1 MLQSVGPQV
10 LNGWNAFNAA
20 ITGGSVPLSDCDFF
34 SVNVIGTWV
43 GTLKWMGSLDNVN
56 WFDMALQNANGAVTP
71 AVSLTSTGTDKN
83 GNYFAS
89 AGSGLLYVRVVA
101 SAWTS
106 GTAYVYTA
114 KHRGTY
120 VSSQDFWDTA
130 MPFTR
135 DAVFAIDASRSSV
148 GETVVVNAG
157 SGGTALNATLGST
170 GSADSNDPLLLPW
183 TGENYVYVPGVAGS
197 YIRGGASTSTINTTG
212 DLEVVTRFALDDWAQ
227 PTTGGAAG
235 VVSKAEIVGQRS
247 WWIRVGNNGTIFSWT
262 ADGTTVIAATTVTL
276 PVFTAGSTWWLKHTL
291 DVDDSAGN
299 RVHSVWYAPDQVD
312 EPTSWT
318 LAATNTVVGVT
329 SIFAG
334 TDIIA
339 FGTSTMASQQSS
351 GKYKRLIIRH
361 SIGGAKVFDLN
372 LGTEVASGAQTTVTD
387 SVAGSTLA
395 ITRSTAGRKCVAV
408 TRPVWLFGTDDYM
421 EVADNALLNMD
432 ASQSF
437 TVVAVV
443 RQWATPASFGR
454 YVDKK
459 VIGANGWSLESSG
472 TTAFAWAGVNDGT
485 TLVTRSGLSAITAG
499 TMTTTGMVVDRTSQT
514 LSSIS
519 NATLS
524 ASITVS
530 TVGPIG
536 TTTSMRVGAVGD
548 ASATGFQDFELLAV
562 AVFRRA
568 LTATEIATINTY
580 YGTA

>member
-183 TGENYVYVPGVAGS
+183 TGTNYLYCPGVVGNYASAPGSAALDITGDIEIVVRVAMDDWTPTAAQVFASRINFSTNSSYRFLITSAGMLQFDYCPTS
-197 YIRGGASTSTINTTG
+197 DWAVAINKAATVAVPFADGTAGWVKVTFAVATGVASFYSSTDGVSFSLLSATSSTGATSIGASTSALSIASSGSGSGNLSGKFYRAIVRNGIGGPTVFDADFTTG
-212 DLEVVTRFALDDWAQ
+212 IT
-227 PTTGGAAG
+227 
-235 VVSKAEIVGQRS
+235 
-247 WWIRVGNNGTIFSWT
+247 
-262 ADGTTVIAATTVTL
+262 
-276 PVFTAGSTWWLKHTL
+276 
-291 DVDDSAGN
+291 
-299 RVHSVWYAPDQVD
+299 
-312 EPTSWT
+312 
-318 LAATNTVVGVT
+318 
-329 SIFAG
+329 
-334 TDIIA
+334 
-339 FGTSTMASQQSS
+339 
-351 GKYKRLIIRH
+351 
-361 SIGGAKVFDLN
+361 
-372 LGTEVASGAQTTVTD
+372 SGAQTTFTESSSNAATVTINR
-387 SVAGSTLA
+387 G
-395 ITRSTAGRKCVAV
+395 TAGRKCVAV

-421 EVADNALLNMD
+421 VVPDNALINFNTTDDYTVL
-432 ASQSF
+432 
-437 TVVAVV
+437 VVARLWDTQTSFVKLLQKQLPLSPTGNKGWDIRV
-443 RQWATPASFGR
+443 NVWPSVGGSIGDGSAAGNFNQFSSTIAATSGALMSVGSKRTGTSF
-454 YVDKK
+454 
-459 VIGANGWSLESSG
+459 NG
-472 TTAFAWAGVNDGT
+472 FMNN
-485 TLVTRSGLSAITAG
+485 
-499 TMTTTGMVVDRTSQT
+499 T
-514 LSSIS
+514 LSSTQTNS
-519 NATLS
+519 YDTTAVV
-524 ASITVS
+524 AMA
-530 TVGPIG
+530 IG
-536 TTTSMRVGAVGD
+536 AGAID
-548 ASATGFQDFELLAV
+548 MELLAV

-568 LTATEIATINTY
+568 LNATEIASINTY

>member
-34 SVNVIGTWV
+34 SVNVSGTWV
-43 GTLKWMGSLDNVN
+43 GTLKWMASLDNVN

-89 AGSGLLYVRVVA
+89 AGSGLLYVRVVT

-157 SGGTALNATLGST
+157 SGGAVLNATLGST

-183 TGENYVYVPGVAGS
+183 TGTNYLYCPGAATNYASAPDSPALDITGDIEIVVRVAMDDWTPTADQVVAGKWQVGQYSWHFRVSSTGQFKILVSSDGIGTADLQTTGVPSPALVNGSS
-197 YIRGGASTSTINTTG
+197 YWIRARYTLSNRTLVVGYSLDAGQAEPSVYDNTVTSAGGASVSVFSGTSI
-212 DLEVVTRFALDDWAQ
+212 LEIGSVEGGSALLL
-227 PTTGGAAG
+227 AG
-235 VVSKAEIVGQRS
+235 KFYRAIVR
-247 WWIRVGNNGTIFSWT
+247 NGIG
-262 ADGTTVIAATTVTL
+262 GTTVFDANFTTGIT
-276 PVFTAGSTWWLKHTL
+276 
-291 DVDDSAGN
+291 
-299 RVHSVWYAPDQVD
+299 
-312 EPTSWT
+312 
-318 LAATNTVVGVT
+318 
-329 SIFAG
+329 
-334 TDIIA
+334 
-339 FGTSTMASQQSS
+339 
-351 GKYKRLIIRH
+351 
-361 SIGGAKVFDLN
+361 
-372 LGTEVASGAQTTVTD
+372 SGAQTTFTESSSNAATVTINR
-387 SVAGSTLA
+387 G
-395 ITRSTAGRKCVAV
+395 TAGRKSVAV

-437 TVVAVV
+437 TVLAVV
-443 RQWATPASFGR
+443 RQWATSAGLFRPWVS
-454 YVDKK
+454 KQ
-459 VIGANGWSLESSG
+459 NSTSTTQGWSLAGNSGEQAFTLYTRDASTGSNSTAVTIPVGEAAVVAGVRSGTSHKTFSG
-472 TTAFAWAGVNDGT
+472 TTVTDA
-485 TLVTRSGLSAITAG
+485 TLVARDTANAEVLRIGKAITGGQVAEG
-499 TMTTTGMVVDRTSQT
+499 
-514 LSSIS
+514 
-519 NATLS
+519 
-524 ASITVS
+524 
-530 TVGPIG
+530 
-536 TTTSMRVGAVGD
+536 
-548 ASATGFQDFELLAV
+548 ELLAV

>member
-34 SVNVIGTWV
+34 SVNVSGTWV
-43 GTLKWMGSLDNVN
+43 GTLKWMASLDNVN

-89 AGSGLLYVRVVA
+89 AGSGLLYVRVVT

-157 SGGTALNATLGST
+157 SGGAVLNATLGST

-183 TGENYVYVPGVAGS
+183 TGTNYLYCPGAATNYASAPDSPALDITGDIEIVVRVAMDDWTPTADQVVAGKWQVGQYSWHFRVSSTGQFKILVSSDGIGTADLQTTGVPSPALVNGSS
-197 YIRGGASTSTINTTG
+197 YWIRARYTLSNRTLVVGYSLDAGQAEPSVYDNTVTSAGGASVSVFSGTSI
-212 DLEVVTRFALDDWAQ
+212 LEIGSVEGGSALLL
-227 PTTGGAAG
+227 AG
-235 VVSKAEIVGQRS
+235 KFYRAIVR
-247 WWIRVGNNGTIFSWT
+247 NGIG
-262 ADGTTVIAATTVTL
+262 GTTVFDANFTTGIT
-276 PVFTAGSTWWLKHTL
+276 
-291 DVDDSAGN
+291 
-299 RVHSVWYAPDQVD
+299 
-312 EPTSWT
+312 
-318 LAATNTVVGVT
+318 
-329 SIFAG
+329 
-334 TDIIA
+334 
-339 FGTSTMASQQSS
+339 
-351 GKYKRLIIRH
+351 
-361 SIGGAKVFDLN
+361 
-372 LGTEVASGAQTTVTD
+372 SGAQTTFTESSSNAATVT
-387 SVAGSTLA
+387 
-395 ITRSTAGRKCVAV
+395 INRSTAGRKSVAV

-437 TVVAVV
+437 TVLVV
-443 RQWATPASFGR
+443 SRMW
-454 YVDKK
+454 
-459 VIGANGWSLESSG
+459 
-472 TTAFAWAGVNDGT
+472 TAFTFQVLASKKDDNLVTAGYALRQSSISRAEMLIADGT
-485 TLVTRSGLSAITAG
+485 TGISNSVGVDTTSGALSAAAAIRNVGADNQ
-499 TMTTTGMVVDRTSQT
+499 TTY
-514 LSSIS
+514 S
-519 NATLS
+519 NAT
-524 ASITVS
+524 ASTP
-530 TVGPIG
+530 TAD
-536 TTTSMRVGAVGD
+536 TTNGILTNTTPFRVGRYGVAGLN
-548 ASATGFQDFELLAV
+548 ADFELLAV

-568 LTATEIATINTY
+568 LSATEIASINTY

>member
-34 SVNVIGTWV
+34 SVNVSGTWV
-43 GTLKWMGSLDNVN
+43 GTLKWMASLDNVN

-89 AGSGLLYVRVVA
+89 AGSGLLYVRVVT

-157 SGGTALNATLGST
+157 SGGAVLNATLGST

-183 TGENYVYVPGVAGS
+183 TGTNYLYCPGAATNYASAPDSPALDITGDIEIVVRVAMDDWTPTADQVVAGKWQVGQYSWHFRVSSTGQFKILVSSDGIGTADLQTTGVPSPALVNGSS
-197 YIRGGASTSTINTTG
+197 YWIRARYTLSNRTLVVGYSLDAGQAEPSVYDNTVTSAGGASVSVFSGTSI
-212 DLEVVTRFALDDWAQ
+212 LEIGSVEGGSALLL
-227 PTTGGAAG
+227 AG
-235 VVSKAEIVGQRS
+235 KFYRAIVR
-247 WWIRVGNNGTIFSWT
+247 NGIG
-262 ADGTTVIAATTVTL
+262 GTTVFDANFTTGIT
-276 PVFTAGSTWWLKHTL
+276 
-291 DVDDSAGN
+291 
-299 RVHSVWYAPDQVD
+299 
-312 EPTSWT
+312 
-318 LAATNTVVGVT
+318 
-329 SIFAG
+329 
-334 TDIIA
+334 
-339 FGTSTMASQQSS
+339 
-351 GKYKRLIIRH
+351 
-361 SIGGAKVFDLN
+361 
-372 LGTEVASGAQTTVTD
+372 SGAQTTFTESSSNAATVT
-387 SVAGSTLA
+387 
-395 ITRSTAGRKCVAV
+395 INRSTAGRKSVAV

-437 TVVAVV
+437 TVVAVM
-443 RQWATPASFGR
+443 RQWATPA
-454 YVDKK
+454 
-459 VIGANGWSLESSG
+459 ANGVIINKRAVGGNGWRFQNNGTALQLVMTNHDGIGTDNSYTTAPSSG
-472 TTAFAWAGVNDGT
+472 ALSLLSGIVTSTSVTAALN
-485 TLVTRSGLSAITAG
+485 TL
-499 TMTTTGMVVDRTSQT
+499 
-514 LSSIS
+514 
-519 NATLS
+519 
-524 ASITVS
+524 
-530 TVGPIG
+530 
-536 TTTSMRVGAVGD
+536 
-548 ASATGFQDFELLAV
+548 ATGLGATRAAFNLSNTDPMRIGNASTGSNFQDFELLAV